1 MYGMEGADSRLLR
14 TLCIRCALAV
24 AEFIAVCGTLKQEV
38 LELMRTK
45 HQMPQ
50 EALDWVDEMVD
61 YNCLGGKLN
70 RGISVVQWCGVLA
83 FNAWKRAEC
92 TEAMAPG
99 NVLSPEMK
107 EKASVLGWCIEWL
120 QAFFLVADDIMDE
133 SILRRGQPCWY
144 RKPKVKM
151 IAINDAF
158 LLETFV
164 YQILKKHFGSE
175 PFYLALVETFHDV
188 VFHTEMGQLLDLTSQ
203 PQDGEV
209 DLTRYRQIVINKTAY
224 YTFYLSVGCAMFLTG
239 VVDEPSHDLAKK
251 VCVQIGEYFQIQ
263 DDFLDCYGDEKV
275 IGKVGTD
282 IQDNKCSWLVVQA
295 LDRATA
301 EQKATLKQ
309 HYGVND
315 ATSIAIVKQLYN
327 DLDLAATYHRYED
340 ATYKTLCEEIAQV
353 TSMPSEV
360 FTLLVSKI
368 FKRNK

>member
-1 MYGMEGADSRLLR
+1 MEGADSRLLR
-14 TLCIRCALAV
+14 TRCICCALAV

-70 RGISVVQWCGVLA
+70 RGISVVQWCG
-83 FNAWKRAEC
+83 
-92 TEAMAPG
+92 
-99 NVLSPEMK
+99 
-107 EKASVLGWCIEWL
+107 L

-188 VFHTEMGQLLDLTSQ
+188 RERTQVVFHTEMGQLLDLTSQ

-209 DLTRYRQIVINKTAY
+209 DLTRFTVERCVSCHWRGLNEALELWLVVEFYRQIVINKTAY

-309 HYGVND
+309 YYGVND
-315 ATSIAIVKQLYN
+315 AKSIAIVKQLYN
-327 DLDLAATYHRYED
+327 DLDLAAVYHRYEE